1 MGDEV
6 TQGADFE
13 LDSLDRRLR
22 EEASYIDDAGF
33 TAHVM
38 HKLPARRTTR
48 SLRSTILI
56 ATAVLASLCA
66 YYLSGG
72 GRFIYEAF
80 ARAELFSTFTIL
92 IAALAIG
99 LAVTVGA
106 AYAAMRRSEAL

>member
-6 TQGADFE
+6 TEGADFE
-13 LDSLDRRLR
+13 TDWLDRRLR
-22 EEASYIDDAGF
+22 EEAQYIDDAGF
-33 TAHVM
+33 TANVM
-38 HKLPARRTTR
+38 LKLPAHRATR

-80 ARAELFSTFTIL
+80 ARAELFSPLTIL
-92 IAALAIG
+92 VAGLAIG
-99 LAVTVGA
+99 FAITVGA